1 MQSGDS
7 FNWNGCSHDLRFG
20 AKYSRRFLQQK
31 DGDKTIHSLMRAHN
45 SKLGRKV
52 CNRK

>member
-52 CNRK
+52 CYRK